1 MYGAPTCQDQDR
13 IKLID
18 FGFSE
23 IIAEDTVLDMPCGTL
38 HYTSPEVLSRNYTN
52 KCDLWSCG
60 VICYMLLMGRPPFR
74 GSNNARIARAILEAD
89 FPMEGRWELL
99 SLHAQDFVMKLLQK
113 DVDRRMSAAAALE
126 HPWLKPG
133 GCSPSP
139 EIGVCVLQSLRTFA
153 QGSHLRRAALT
164 ILAYS
169 LTSTELEGLEQ
180 TFLDFDQT
188 GRGTVTLEQ
197 LRDAMQARLDVS
209 SAEVNRI
216 FQRVDFTQ
224 NEEIQYTPFVAALLA
239 TRVKLHQDKV
249 REAFDAFDIE
259 GKGCITADTLVQV
272 FNSKLCEGAQNC
284 TISKEEAEQW
294 VHEVDFKGNGVIDY
308 PSFLAA
314 MMGRSSRG
322 LPSSE
327 DLAEQPT
334 VRVFEE
340 SPSGRPRGLTESF
353 TTPSTTSTMRQLRAA
368 ILDTC
373 DTDSTGSEK
382 REGRGRAKSCND
394 VDECS
399 EKVQIRFVACQVD
412 ERYFC

>member
-23 IIAEDTVLDMPCGTL
+23 IIAEDTTLDMPCGTL
-38 HYTSPEVLSRNYTN
+38 HYTSPEVLSRKYTK

-74 GSNNARIARAILEAD
+74 GANNARIARAILEAD
-89 FPMEGRWELL
+89 FPKEGRWEFL
-99 SLHAQDFVMKLLQK
+99 SCYAQDFVIRLLQR
-113 DVDRRMSAAAALE
+113 DVQSRMSAAAALE
-126 HPWLKPG
+126 HPWLKSG

-139 EIGVCVLQSLRTFA
+139 EIGVSVLQSLRTFA
-153 QGSHLRRAALT
+153 QGSHLCRAALT

-180 TFLDFDQT
+180 TFLDFDQS

-216 FQRVDFTQ
+216 FQRVDFMQ
-224 NEEIQYTPFVAALLA
+224 KEEIQYTPFVAALLA

-249 REAFDAFDIE
+249 RDAFDAFDIE
-259 GKGCITADTLVQV
+259 GKGFITASSLVQV
-272 FNSKLCEGAQNC
+272 FNSQLCEGTRRSC
-284 TISKEEAEQW
+284 ISKEEAEQW
-294 VHEVDFKGNGVIDY
+294 VREVDFKGNGVIDY

-314 MMGRSSRG
+314 MMGRSLRG
-322 LPSSE
+322 LPSLE
-327 DLAEQPT
+327 DLADQPT
-334 VRVFEE
+334 IRVFEE
-340 SPSGRPRGLTESF
+340 SPTGRPRGLTESF
-353 TTPSTTSTMRQLRAA
+353 TAASTCTIRLREA
-368 ILDTC
+368 ILDSC
-373 DTDSTGSEK
+373 DTDSASSEK
-382 REGRGRAKSCND
+382 REGRGRAKSCTGM
-394 VDECS
+394 DECS
-399 EKVQIRFVACQVD
+399 EKVQIRFLACQVD